1 MGFIGISG
9 IVLLLV
15 LAILFFGLKRL
26 PAVARSARVGAH
38 EFKDSVKGVDGLS
51 STVPPE
57 PAPLPPPVP
66 APTPPPVPPPDVPEA
81 D

>member
-1 MGFIGISG
+1 VTVGVSG
-9 IVLLLV
+9 VVILLV

-26 PAVARSARVGAH
+26 PAVIRSARVGAK
-38 EFKDSVKGVDGLS
+38 EFKDSSAGVSGLS
-51 STVPPE
+51 SRVPAE

-66 APTPPPVPPPDVPEA
+66 PAVPDVPEA

>member
-9 IVLLLV
+9 VAILVV

-26 PAVARSARVGAH
+26 PAVVRSARIGAK
-38 EFKDSVKGVDGLS
+38 EFKDSSRGVNGLS
-51 STVPPE
+51 STVPAE

-66 APTPPPVPPPDVPEA
+66 APVPPPVPVPDVPEA